1 MFCEGIEGGFDD
13 QSTSIKTHQRIRDN
27 QVSPMVWSKE
37 LESKKTSNNKGSLHK
52 SERSYTSSTVSKFV
66 STQKHTHTT
75 LVCKF
80 AIKVWSDISKD
91 FVEGL
96 PNSKGKSIIFV
107 VVDRLSKFAHF
118 VALKHPYYATTVA

>member
-1 MFCEGIEGGFDD
+1 
-13 QSTSIKTHQRIRDN
+13 
-27 QVSPMVWSKE
+27 
-37 LESKKTSNNKGSLHK
+37 LHK